1 MGEDMDIAAKLGG
14 QMQQNKVNKKW
25 QEIKK
30 MVLQGQWTQ
39 ESLTLSTLLLHTFF
53 WTDLHTTA
61 AAIQTKQVFSKVSD
75 LDFETIWS
83 SNFFW

>member
-1 MGEDMDIAAKLGG
+1 
-14 QMQQNKVNKKW
+14 
-25 QEIKK
+25 

-75 LDFETIWS
+75 LDFETI
-83 SNFFW
+83 